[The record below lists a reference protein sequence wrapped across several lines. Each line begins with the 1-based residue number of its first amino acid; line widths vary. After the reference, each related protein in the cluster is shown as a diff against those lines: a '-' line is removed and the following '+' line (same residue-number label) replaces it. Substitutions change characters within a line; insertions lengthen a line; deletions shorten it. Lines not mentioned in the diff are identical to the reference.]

1 MQIVLVWEVH
11 TKFPSRAYVSDYKN
25 LLGDDNFSQRLLR
38 PWSLASHD
46 DGDLPT
52 SARVSAL
59 DETWRISE
67 ETYPRRRL
75 KSLGAWARYPSSARE
90 NLSSEGQFAVNK
102 GGWWDQQMLVDRS
115 LRSMAALTAVFA
127 TTMIIVC
134 CTHMSDFVYRSNP
147 HSTSVGSKKP
157 ESCRSTENANV
168 VCSLSYN
175 VS

>member
-1 MQIVLVWEVH
+1 MYQVHILTFLLHQDIRALSTLFVLVRSLFLDSSMPGASVQIILVWEVH

-90 NLSSEGQFAVNK
+90 NLSSEGQFAINK
-102 GGWWDQQMLVDRS
+102 GGWWNQQMLVDRS
-115 LRSMAALTAVFA
+115 LRSMAALRGGNKSGF
-127 TTMIIVC
+127 
-134 CTHMSDFVYRSNP
+134 
-147 HSTSVGSKKP
+147 
-157 ESCRSTENANV
+157 
-168 VCSLSYN
+168 
-175 VS
+175 